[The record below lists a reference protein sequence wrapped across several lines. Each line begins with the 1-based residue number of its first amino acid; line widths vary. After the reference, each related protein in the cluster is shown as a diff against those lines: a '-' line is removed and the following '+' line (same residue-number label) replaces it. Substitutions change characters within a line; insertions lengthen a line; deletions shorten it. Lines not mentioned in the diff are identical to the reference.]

1 MASESAQSVRAY
13 RWTFPG
19 CPLRV
24 DLRLEMV
31 DRLALEIGKAGVA
44 GREVCGLLIG
54 RMLRGKGTV
63 EVIGYEQL
71 LGSADLTGEERTRLR
86 DRVAAQKA
94 SPDAAFVGF
103 FRSRIGEG
111 NGLSAEDVS
120 LFRECFPDPLQVFLL
135 VRPQPGRQHPSAG
148 FFFWDGKRIFTDF
161 SFVEFPFDA
170 LALAEES
177 STSMVAAP
185 APPAPTPAPPAS
197 VAAPTPVGAIAQAP
211 AAPVYTPSPAIEPE
225 QATATATNVPEP
237 VAAPPA
243 TPPVT
248 PRATPPITPRVTA
261 PVTSFDNPPPAARMR
276 RIGGER
282 DDDDVR
288 ERRRRKRIGWVWIPV
303 YGILMFVI
311 GAVADR
317 MAGPV
322 IFPQLGQ
329 SSDVVVATQSPRSAA
344 PAAVTPAPATQ
355 TPATPAPSAAA
366 PATSAPPPAAS
377 DSEAGKEPIEAAIP
391 KETAQ
396 NGNTRISARS
406 VSVMASGPSPTA
418 VSDPQ
423 PKIPAAFNGRLRG
436 DMLVDVRVNI
446 DRRGS
451 VYSARAIS
459 QKGSSAGSL
468 TDAALLTNAAVKA
481 ARAWKFR
488 PAHRRGLPVPSEVTI
503 RFRFS
508 PAQSEE

>member
-1 MASESAQSVRAY
+1 
-13 RWTFPG
+13 
-19 CPLRV
+19 
-24 DLRLEMV
+24 
-31 DRLALEIGKAGVA
+31 GVA

-54 RMLRGKGTV
+54 RMLRGKATV

-71 LGSADLTGEERTRLR
+71 LGSADLTGEERILLR
-86 DRVAAQKA
+86 DRVAAQKS
-94 SPDAAFVGF
+94 SPDEAFVGF

-135 VRPQPGRQHPSAG
+135 VRPQSGGQHPSAG
-148 FFFWDGKRIFTDF
+148 FFFWDGKLIFTDF

-177 STSMVAAP
+177 STSMVAAAAQTAP
-185 APPAPTPAPPAS
+185 TAPMVAPPTLVASATQMPT
-197 VAAPTPVGAIAQAP
+197 
-211 AAPVYTPSPAIEPE
+211 APVYTPPPPVEAEPTPA
-225 QATATATNVPEP
+225 ATKVPEP
-237 VAAPPA
+237 PAAAPA

-248 PRATPPITPRVTA
+248 PRVTPPITA
-261 PVTSFDNPPPAARMR
+261 PFRPLENPPRPARMR
-276 RIGGER
+276 RIDGER
-282 DDDDVR
+282 DDDDAR
-288 ERRRRKRIGWVWIPV
+288 ERRRRKRIGWVWIPI
-303 YGILMFVI
+303 YGVLMFLL

-344 PAAVTPAPATQ
+344 PAAATPAPATQ
-355 TPATPAPSAAA
+355 TPAASVPSAPA
-366 PATSAPPPAAS
+366 PATQAPPPAAS
-377 DSEAGKEPIEAAIP
+377 ASEAEKQPIEATIP
-391 KETAQ
+391 KETGH
-396 NGNTRISARS
+396 NGNTKISARS

-418 VSDPQ
+418 ISDPQ
-423 PKIPAAFNGRLRG
+423 PKIPAAFNGQLSG
-436 DMLVDVRVNI
+436 DMAVDVRVNI
-446 DRRGS
+446 DRRGY